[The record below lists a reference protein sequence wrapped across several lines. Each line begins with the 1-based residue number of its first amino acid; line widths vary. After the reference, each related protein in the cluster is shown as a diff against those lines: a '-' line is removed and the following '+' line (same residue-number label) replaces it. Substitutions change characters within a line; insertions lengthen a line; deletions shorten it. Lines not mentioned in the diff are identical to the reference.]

1 MISRFRFPLRVQINS
16 KFTRIYFPAEQV
28 TIWADWR
35 TMWASDTECKKGHW
49 PRKTL
54 IIWPSDYLTATRLI
68 EGFWRRSKYS
78 HEWVV
83 PNILKYS
90 RPYLA
95 GVCKLVQPYICA
107 KWHKLVRPLSG
118 FFWKRRLFFI
128 PSLVVLYTQGR
139 RVYDTCWAP
148 IFEGL
153 AGQHGLP
160 YHTIPYHTIPYHSC

>member
-83 PNILKYS
+83 PRFSNIPGRIWLVYVS
-90 RPYLA
+90 WSHH
-95 GVCKLVQPYICA
+95 VCKMTQISSATFRFLLEKA
-107 KWHKLVRPLSG
+107 PL
-118 FFWKRRLFFI
+118 LH
-128 PSLVVLYTQGR
+128 SLVGCVVHTGPPCIWHMLGAHIWE
-139 RVYDTCWAP
+139 VGGSAWP
-148 IFEGL
+148 
-153 AGQHGLP
+153 
-160 YHTIPYHTIPYHSC
+160 TIPYHTIPYHSC